1 MSEAG
6 PTMATKKRA
15 LGRGL
20 DALLPGGDA
29 PAAPPPAPAA
39 PKPATQTARIEELHP
54 TEGQPRSVFNQER
67 LEELAQSIRELGVLE
82 PILVRKRAAGGFHII
97 AGERRWRA
105 SQKAGLHE
113 VPIWVRELSDDVA
126 FEAALVENLQ
136 REDLN
141 PIETARAFQRLVE
154 EHGHTA
160 ESIADRVGKSRP
172 TVTNS
177 MRLLG
182 LPAVVLDM
190 IEAGELSEGHG
201 RALLGANEEKVLL
214 TLARAAAAKGWSV
227 RETERQVRFLSAP
240 RPKPGEQKSGNA
252 NLRDLESRLRR
263 SLGAKVQVA
272 DRNGKGHLKIS
283 YTSADERERILEQLL
298 R

>member
-1 MSEAG
+1 M
-6 PTMATKKRA
+6 PDTMASSKKRG

-20 DALLPGGDA
+20 DALLPGGDSTA
-29 PAAPPPAPAA
+29 PAAPA
-39 PKPATQTARIEELHP
+39 PKTPARTDKARIEELHP
-54 TEGQPRSVFNQER
+54 TQDQPRSIFDNEK

-113 VPIWVRELSDDVA
+113 VPIWVRELNDDQA

-141 PIETARAFQRLVE
+141 PVETARAFQRLVD

-172 TVTNS
+172 AVTNS

-182 LPAVVLDM
+182 LPDAVLNMV
-190 IEAGELSEGHG
+190 ESGELSEGHG
-201 RALLGANEEKVLL
+201 RALLGAPNERILL
-214 TLARAAAAKGWSV
+214 TLARSAAAKGWSV

-240 RPKPGEQKSGNA
+240 RPDPKKKDTANA

-283 YTSADERERILEQLL
+283 YTSSDERERLLEILL